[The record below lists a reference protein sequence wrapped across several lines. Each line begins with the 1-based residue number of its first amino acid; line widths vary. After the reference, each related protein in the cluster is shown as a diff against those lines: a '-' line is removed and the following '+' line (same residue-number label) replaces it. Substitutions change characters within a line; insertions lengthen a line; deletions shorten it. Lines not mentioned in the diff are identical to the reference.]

1 MKIEINDSQLI
12 NDIVEKVLERLET
25 LVKNNSMSSDNEL
38 WDVEQVASYLNK
50 SKSSIYSKTHSNSI
64 PHLKYGQLLK
74 FNKKDIDLWL
84 QNPYSPELEA
94 YNLNFNGRKGV
105 INK

>member
-1 MKIEINDSQLI
+1 MKIEIDDKILI
-12 NDIVEKVLERLET
+12 EKIVEKVIDKIAPLLNR
-25 LVKNNSMSSDNEL
+25 NSMSNDNEL
-38 WDVEQVASYLNK
+38 WDVEKVACYLNK

-64 PHLKYGQLLK
+64 PYLKYGQLLK
-74 FNKKDIDLWL
+74 FNKKHIDIWL
-84 QNPYSPELEA
+84 RNPYSPELEA